1 LDRAIRDINVV
12 GEGHV
17 DPVRVRAVAWRPDG
31 DVVHLHLAAP
41 EQGHVLVGAVLQVY
55 VLHG

>member
-1 LDRAIRDINVV
+1 VV
-12 GEGHV
+12 GEGHC
-17 DPVRVRAVAWRPDG
+17 DPVRVRAFSWRPDG